1 MLGILYFSST
11 GNSLYIAQKVQSR
24 MGGTIKYIP
33 HYEGDGSEFE
43 KIILVTPIYSY
54 GMPTFVYDIIPKL
67 NKTSEFIVIQN
78 YGGMVGGADC
88 FMYQYATEQGLNIK
102 AVYVLKMPENFTL
115 TFTVPKLYVRHTLK
129 KRMHESTRQ
138 LTIYAQGDIE
148 FRRNARRKA
157 KPTLKTNPTGISSV
171 KIFPQ
176 PMSASIAGN
185 AFRFV
190 PQATSPCRTGKLF
203 FQTNVSLVWG
213 AIIVARKRQSYI
225 KAKEKKTDMSIPMCL
240 KIISGRICNSRLLPV
255 R

>member
-129 KRMHESTRQ
+129 KADAR
-138 LTIYAQGDIE
+138 IDKAIDDICAG
-148 FRRNARRKA
+148 RYRIPK
-157 KPTLKTNPTGISSV
+157 KCKTKSETYFKNKSNWHLIGEDFSATDVCINCGKCVSV
-171 KIFPQ
+171 CP
-176 PMSASIAGN
+176 AGN
-185 AFRFV
+185 I
-190 PQATSPCRTGKLF
+190 S
-203 FQTNVSLVWG
+203 
-213 AIIVARKRQSYI
+213 
-225 KAKEKKTDMSIPMCL
+225 MSDG
-240 KIISGRICNSRLLPV
+240 KIIFLNKCIACLGCYHRCPQKAIVYKGKRKKDRYVNPHVLENYIGKDM
-255 R
+255 